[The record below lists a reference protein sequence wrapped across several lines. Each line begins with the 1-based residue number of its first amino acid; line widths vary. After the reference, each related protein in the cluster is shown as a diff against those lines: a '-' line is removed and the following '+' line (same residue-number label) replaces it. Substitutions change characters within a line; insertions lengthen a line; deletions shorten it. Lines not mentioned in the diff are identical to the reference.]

1 MNTNENKLK
10 KSSLPNIIFGFD
22 KSWELKNWYDT
33 CTKNVTYDPR
43 GEKKWDLG
51 GIPQE
56 VETAV
61 EEGRSVEE
69 IQARIK
75 DIFTKFIDTPKAVR
89 IMQDIT
95 ERSKKRWD
103 EVNSECFSALSKML
117 DIPIEEFEQNYFV
130 FFTFSKRVPFYE
142 NKFMFNQF
150 SDFPNTASHEIMHIE
165 FLKRY
170 NKYCL
175 DKGLTEMQISH
186 LKEILTVLLNEDL
199 NEFLYLTDRGY
210 DSHKKIRHEVL
221 KLYKDHKKTKENF
234 SVFLDEAIGLL
245 KDQWGHMMAK

>member
-1 MNTNENKLK
+1 MNINENKPK

-22 KSWELKNWYDT
+22 KSWELKNWCDT
-33 CTKNVTYDPR
+33 CTKNITYDPR

-56 VETAV
+56 VEMAV
-61 EEGRSVEE
+61 EKGGSMEE
-69 IQARIK
+69 IHDRIK
-75 DIFTKFIDTPKAVR
+75 DIFTKFIGTPKAAR
-89 IMQDIT
+89 IIQDIT

-103 EVNSECFSALSKML
+103 EVGSECFFALSKIL
-117 DIPIEEFEQNYFV
+117 DIPIGEFERNYYA
-130 FFTFSKRVPFYE
+130 FFTFSKRIPFYE

-165 FLKRY
+165 FLKKY
-170 NKYCL
+170 GKYCL
-175 DKGLTEMQISH
+175 NKGLTETQISH

-210 DSHKKIRHEVL
+210 DSHKKIRQEVL
-221 KLYKDHKKTKENF
+221 KLYRNHKKTKQGFNI
-234 SVFLDEAIGLL
+234 FLDEIIGLL
-245 KDQWGHMMAK
+245 KYQWQNITAK